1 MVIVC
6 GHSFPNPVAAAWR
19 LLLAAP
25 VSGGIPQPRGFISTR
40 CFCFCLSHSNQFGPK
55 GEAVSVRGS
64 DRGTFRVH
72 GLEGNLYTHTHTRAR
87 INTWRMKKQAH
98 QREKETDREGKKN
111 GFMYSMLGSA
121 FINYEMFD
129 VDCTV

>member
-1 MVIVC
+1 MVPVC

-40 CFCFCLSHSNQFGPK
+40 CFCFCLSHSNQFRPK

-72 GLEGNLYTHTHTRAR
+72 GLEGNLYTHTHTRADKYMENEKASTPEGEGNR
-87 INTWRMKKQAH
+87 
-98 QREKETDREGKKN
+98 QRGKKEWIYVQYA
-111 GFMYSMLGSA
+111 GKC
-121 FINYEMFD
+121 IH
-129 VDCTV
+129 